1 MAISLSGDLS
11 YLCASARY
19 DVGHVLKWSSF
30 RQVRM
35 EFARAYALIA
45 RSTPIGEAVG
55 GGGDLSHLLETICTE
70 ARMTE

>member
-1 MAISLSGDLS
+1 M
-11 YLCASARY
+11 
-19 DVGHVLKWSSF
+19 GHVLKWSSF

-55 GGGDLSHLLETICTE
+55 GGGDLSKLLETICTE
-70 ARMTE
+70 ARMVK